1 MRLKTLRKK
10 LKEAKMKTNIDSTQS
25 RSKILVSFDEAAH
38 LLSISKRS
46 LSDMIGDETGPKPVV
61 IGLKKYLFSV
71 KELERWRRA
80 IPKRQPRQHDASLV
94 RLHERR
100 KSGRRVRLSPTGA
113 PYPTSNDRVRT

>member
-1 MRLKTLRKK
+1 
-10 LKEAKMKTNIDSTQS
+10 MKSEINATQS

-71 KELERWRRA
+71 KELERWRGA
-80 IPKRQPRQHDASLV
+80 ILSGQPRQYIAPHLSLC
-94 RLHERR
+94 
-100 KSGRRVRLSPTGA
+100 
-113 PYPTSNDRVRT
+113 